1 MTVSVAASNP
11 LALSARARLRVSP
24 RLAELVSVVGL
35 LALALAARLPGLLL
49 IPRFGDEQL
58 DVLYTMPLYRLQGL
72 PLVAFDPYNGAL
84 FSYLLAVMLWVVGPY
99 PWTPRLL
106 SMLLAVATVG
116 LTYWLGRSLGGPIA
130 GLVAGGLL
138 LFSAVHIL
146 INSHIAWSNAT
157 TPFFTTLAFCT

>member
-1 MTVSVAASNP
+1 MTVSVAAPKP
-11 LALSARARLRVSP
+11 LALSARARLRVSA
-24 RLAELVSVVGL
+24 RVAELVG
-35 LALALAARLPGLLL
+35 
-49 IPRFGDEQL
+49 
-58 DVLYTMPLYRLQGL
+58 VLG
-72 PLVAFDPYNGAL
+72 
-84 FSYLLAVMLWVVGPY
+84 LLAVMLWVVGPH